1 MTAEQLVMYWVGRLA
16 TDALVSLAAI
26 MLCNYLYD
34 RYRKYRQA
42 RQLKRRERIRVKLA
56 IRTMQRQAEQRRR
69 REFIDLMEAGLK

>member
-1 MTAEQLVMYWVGRLA
+1 MTAEQTVMYWIGRLA

-42 RQLKRRERIRVKLA
+42 RQLKRQERIRTKLA
-56 IRTMQRQAEQRRR
+56 SRVVQRRAEQRRR
-69 REFIDLMEAGLK
+69 QDFIDVMEEGK

>member
-1 MTAEQLVMYWVGRLA
+1 MTAEQTVMYWIGRLA

-26 MLCNYLYD
+26 TLCNYLYD
-34 RYRKYRQA
+34 RYRKRQQR
-42 RQLKRRERIRVKLA
+42 RQERIRTKLA

>member
-1 MTAEQLVMYWVGRLA
+1 MAAEQLTMYWVGRIA

-34 RYRKYRQA
+34 RYRKYQQRRQ
-42 RQLKRRERIRVKLA
+42 ERIRTKLA